1 MEVGSKNSYPA
12 GALSNFTAHAFI
24 IDDIQCASME
34 GFLQSLKF
42 KSEEMQKEV
51 CTYIGF
57 KAKKKGY
64 GKNWQVNQI
73 LYWKGEEIPRSS
85 KRYQELITYAYDCMF
100 EQSDKFKSAL
110 RAAGENANFTHS
122 IGKKRI
128 NETVLTESEFCGQL
142 MRLKRKLFNLEEKN
156 KNISK
161 KLL

>member
-1 MEVGSKNSYPA
+1 
-12 GALSNFTAHAFI
+12 
-24 IDDIQCASME
+24 
-34 GFLQSLKF
+34 
-42 KSEEMQKEV
+42 
-51 CTYIGF
+51 
-57 KAKKKGY
+57 
-64 GKNWQVNQI
+64 
-73 LYWKGEEIPRSS
+73 
-85 KRYQELITYAYDCMF
+85 MF

-142 MRLKRKLFNLEEKN
+142 MRLKRKLFSLEEKN